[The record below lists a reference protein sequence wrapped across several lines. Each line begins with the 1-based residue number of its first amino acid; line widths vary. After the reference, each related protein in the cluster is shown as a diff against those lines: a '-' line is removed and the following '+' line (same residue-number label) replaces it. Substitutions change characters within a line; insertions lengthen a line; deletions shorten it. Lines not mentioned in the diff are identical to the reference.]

1 MSKTTRFLSI
11 TTIFLLSLFFGIVLA
26 AQILGAAQIY
36 TPPLAILLSL
46 ALGSVALTWLL
57 RNDILGY
64 LRGLFNR
71 PAALELPAWL
81 EALLFAAAF
90 LLLILLILLPLVRW
104 PFSHISETLHWD
116 AGAYHFAK
124 AVELYRS
131 GSLWD
136 LSIPFGEFPN
146 GYEALLSFTLSL
158 SGADLLFG
166 SVHAVIAL
174 LTFLTLFLLA
184 RRLSDLPGGL
194 LALLTVVLLI
204 SGRVTLAYNPWWIYS
219 DLMYTIGK
227 NDLLAG
233 TLTLLALL
241 FAPIARQTTK
251 PSYHWPALS
260 LVTFL
265 ALCTKP
271 YAAYVLLPIWLLVFW
286 REYQR
291 TRPALPWKSFLLA
304 SLIVLP
310 SIWWVVRNLLVLGV
324 IFPPDVLEMQ
334 QWSILSNLTNPFFY
348 NYLPRNFVF
357 VLVISG
363 VLLLIGLLR
372 KRIGSTFLLVQFL
385 LLIAFIATAETA
397 FFRDTQKPTVIA
409 WRFGIALLGWV
420 FLSLLILLEPLLLRL
435 ARVLL
440 RPRLVAPLLALL
452 LVGLTTFL
460 IWNDRSLLRY
470 VPENG
475 IVLRDQFREPVGQ
488 NGYHSVYDYAQ
499 KNIRNSVIQV
509 ENGLVYYAYGPGYTN
524 SPTKLQYPWG
534 IPERV
539 PQLTPQYFLILERAW
554 MGGESGYNESLNTP
568 EWAQRWELIYE
579 DGEGRLYRRR

>member
-1 MSKTTRFLSI
+1 MSKPTHFLSLI
-11 TTIFLLSLFFGIVLA
+11 TVLLLSLFFGIVLS
-26 AQILGAAQIY
+26 AQLLGATNSY
-36 TPPLAILLSL
+36 TPTLAILLGL
-46 ALGSVALTWLL
+46 LLSVAAFVSLL
-57 RNDILGY
+57 RSNILGY
-64 LRGLFNR
+64 AQSTLGR
-71 PAALELPAWL
+71 PTATRLPAWL
-81 EALLFAAAF
+81 QTALFSTALL
-90 LLLILLILLPLVRW
+90 LLTLLVLLPLARW

-116 AGAYHFAK
+116 AGIYHLPK

-131 GSLWD
+131 GTLWD

-158 SGADLLFG
+158 SHADLLFG
-166 SVHAVIAL
+166 SVHAAIAL
-174 LTFLTLFLLA
+174 LFFLSLFLLA
-184 RRLSDLPGGL
+184 RRLTDLPEGL
-194 LALLTVVLLI
+194 LALLIVVLMI
-204 SGRVTLAYNPWWIYS
+204 SGRVTLAYNPWWIFS
-219 DLMYTIGK
+219 DLLYTIGK

-233 TLTLLALL
+233 TLTLLALF
-241 FAPIARQTTK
+241 FAPIGRESPRPA
-251 PSYHWPALS
+251 YHWPALA

-271 YAAYVLLPIWLLVFW
+271 YAAYALLPVWLLVFW
-286 REYQR
+286 RESQH
-291 TRPALPWKSFLLA
+291 TRPALPYKTLLLA
-304 SLIVLP
+304 TLIVLP
-310 SIWWVVRNLLVLGV
+310 GIWWVVRNLIVLGV
-324 IFPPDVLEMQ
+324 IFPPEVLEMQ

-357 VLVISG
+357 VLIISG
-363 VLLLIGLLR
+363 LLLLIGLLR
-372 KRIGSTFLLVQFL
+372 KRLPPWFVATQWL
-385 LLIAFIATAETA
+385 LLLTFIATAETA

-409 WRFGIALLGWV
+409 WRFGIALLSFT

-435 ARVLL
+435 MRALL
-440 RPRLVAPLLALL
+440 RWRPTAPLLGLL
-452 LVGLTTFL
+452 LVGLTIFL

-475 IVLRDQFREPVGQ
+475 IVLRDQFREPVGK
-488 NGYHSVYDYAQ
+488 NGYHSAYDYLQ

-534 IPERV
+534 MAERV
-539 PQLTPQYFLILERAW
+539 PQLTPQYFLVFERPW
-554 MGGESGYNESLNTP
+554 MGGESGYSPTLDTP